1 MGMIILKNSAK
12 SGIFWVRLGIDFKEK
27 ERNLMKK
34 GSLAVVLGSLLV
46 SGAFYTALA
55 EETPGTPMKHQQN
68 NMGESVELHFHYPI
82 KGKQEPKNSHLV
94 VLIEPKIEINKVI
107 PENYQKEFEKSLFL
121 QLSSFLERKGYSVS
135 QFKDVSE
142 IPQDIKEKA
151 LLVLR
156 MDGNVAILEDIV
168 EESDALNEEKVIDM
182 SSGYLNLNFV
192 EPKSEDIIHS
202 FGIDVSRIKAV
213 IERVELRRTNSGGFV
228 PKTFVHR
235 IKETDHDQAIKKI
248 MNQAYHKVMVHITK
262 ELSKKHMEH
271 YEKVSSEMKK
281 RK

>member
-1 MGMIILKNSAK
+1 
-12 SGIFWVRLGIDFKEK
+12 
-27 ERNLMKK
+27 MKK
-34 GSLAVVLGSLLV
+34 GSLAIVLGSLLA

-55 EETPGTPMKHQQN
+55 DGMPAKQQQHN
-68 NMGESVELHFHYPI
+68 NMGESVDLHFHYPI
-82 KGKQEPKNSHLV
+82 KGKQEPKNGHLV
-94 VLIEPKIEINKVI
+94 VLIDPKIEANKVI

-156 MDGNVAILEDIV
+156 MDGNMAILEDIV
-168 EESDALNEEKVIDM
+168 EGNDAANEEKVIDM

-192 EPKSEDIIHS
+192 EPSSEDIVHS
-202 FGIDVSRIKAV
+202 FGVDVSKIEAV

-235 IKETDHDQAIKKI
+235 IKETDHDQAIRKI

-262 ELSKKHMEH
+262 ELSKKHMDH
-271 YEKVSSEMKK
+271 YEKVASEMKK

>member
-1 MGMIILKNSAK
+1 
-12 SGIFWVRLGIDFKEK
+12 
-27 ERNLMKK
+27 MKK

-55 EETPGTPMKHQQN
+55 EETPMKHQQN
-68 NMGESVELHFHYPI
+68 STGESVDLHFHYPI
-82 KGKQEPKNSHLV
+82 KGKQEPKNNHLV
-94 VLIEPKIEINKVI
+94 VLIDPKIEANKVI

-135 QFKDVSE
+135 QFKDASE

-151 LLVLR
+151 LLVLH

-168 EESDALNEEKVIDM
+168 EESNALNEERVIDM

-202 FGIDVSRIKAV
+202 FGIDVSKIKAT

-235 IKETDHDQAIKKI
+235 IKETDHDRAIKKI
-248 MNQAYHKVMVHITK
+248 MNQAYYKVMVHITK

>member
-1 MGMIILKNSAK
+1 
-12 SGIFWVRLGIDFKEK
+12 
-27 ERNLMKK
+27 MKK
-34 GSLAVVLGSLLV
+34 GSLAIVLGSLLA

-55 EETPGTPMKHQQN
+55 DGMPMKQQHN

-82 KGKQEPKNSHLV
+82 KGKQEPKNGHLV
-94 VLIEPKIEINKVI
+94 VLIDPKIEANKVI

-121 QLSSFLERKGYSVS
+121 QLSNFLERKGYSVS

-202 FGIDVSRIKAV
+202 FGIDVSKIKAV

-248 MNQAYHKVMVHITK
+248 MNQAYHKVMVNITK
-262 ELSKKHMEH
+262 ELSKKHMER

>member
-1 MGMIILKNSAK
+1 
-12 SGIFWVRLGIDFKEK
+12 
-27 ERNLMKK
+27 MKK
-34 GSLAVVLGSLLV
+34 GSLAIVLGSLLV

-55 EETPGTPMKHQQN
+55 EESLAKHQHN
-68 NMGESVELHFHYPI
+68 NTGESVELHFHYPI
-82 KGKQEPKNSHLV
+82 KGKQESKNNHLV

-107 PENYQKEFEKSLFL
+107 PESYQKEFEKSLVL
-121 QLSSFLERKGYSVS
+121 QLSNVLERKGYSVS
-135 QFKDVSE
+135 QFKDANE

-151 LLVLR
+151 LFVLR

-168 EESDALNEEKVIDM
+168 EESNALNEEKVIDM

-202 FGIDVSRIKAV
+202 FGIDVSKIEAV

-228 PKTFVHR
+228 PKTFVHK
-235 IKETDHDQAIKKI
+235 IKETDHDRAIKKI
-248 MNQAYHKVMVHITK
+248 MNQAYYKVMAHITK
-262 ELSKKHMEH
+262 ELSKKHMER

>member
-1 MGMIILKNSAK
+1 
-12 SGIFWVRLGIDFKEK
+12 
-27 ERNLMKK
+27 MKK

-55 EETPGTPMKHQQN
+55 DGMLAKQQHN
-68 NMGESVELHFHYPI
+68 NTGESVELHFHYPI
-82 KGKQEPKNSHLV
+82 KGKQEPKNNHLV

-107 PENYQKEFEKSLFL
+107 PESYQKEFEKSLAL
-121 QLSSFLERKGYSVS
+121 QLSNVLERKGYSVS

-156 MDGNVAILEDIV
+156 MDGNMAILEDIV

-182 SSGYLNLNFV
+182 SSGYLSLNFV

-202 FGIDVSRIKAV
+202 FGVDVSKIEAV
-213 IERVELRRTNSGGFV
+213 IERVELSRANSGGFV
-228 PKTFVHR
+228 PKTFVHK
-235 IKETDHDQAIKKI
+235 IKETDHDRAIKKI
-248 MNQAYHKVMVHITK
+248 MNQAYHKVMVQVSR
-262 ELSKKHMEH
+262 ELSKKHMDH
-271 YEKVSSEMKK
+271 YEKVASEMKK

>member
-1 MGMIILKNSAK
+1 
-12 SGIFWVRLGIDFKEK
+12 
-27 ERNLMKK
+27 MKK
-34 GSLAVVLGSLLV
+34 GSLAIVLGSLLA

-55 EETPGTPMKHQQN
+55 DGMPMKQQHN
-68 NMGESVELHFHYPI
+68 NMGESVDLHFHYPI
-82 KGKQEPKNSHLV
+82 KGKQEPKNNHLV
-94 VLIEPKIEINKVI
+94 VLIDPKIEANKVI

-135 QFKDVSE
+135 QFKDASE
-142 IPQDIKEKA
+142 IPQDVKEKA

-202 FGIDVSRIKAV
+202 FGIDVSKIK
-213 IERVELRRTNSGGFV
+213 
-228 PKTFVHR
+228 
-235 IKETDHDQAIKKI
+235 
-248 MNQAYHKVMVHITK
+248 
-262 ELSKKHMEH
+262 
-271 YEKVSSEMKK
+271 
-281 RK
+281 

>member
-1 MGMIILKNSAK
+1 
-12 SGIFWVRLGIDFKEK
+12 
-27 ERNLMKK
+27 MKK
-34 GSLAVVLGSLLV
+34 GSLAIVLGSLLA

-55 EETPGTPMKHQQN
+55 DGMSMKQQHN
-68 NMGESVELHFHYPI
+68 NMGKSVELHFHYPI
-82 KGKQEPKNSHLV
+82 KGKQEPKNGHLV
-94 VLIEPKIEINKVI
+94 VLIDPKIEANKVI

-135 QFKDVSE
+135 QFKDASE

-202 FGIDVSRIKAV
+202 FGIDVSKIKAV
-213 IERVELRRTNSGGFV
+213 IERVELRHTNSGGFV
-228 PKTFVHR
+228 PKTFVYK
-235 IKETDHDQAIKKI
+235 IKETDHDQAIRKI

-262 ELSKKHMEH
+262 ELSKKHMER

>member
-1 MGMIILKNSAK
+1 
-12 SGIFWVRLGIDFKEK
+12 
-27 ERNLMKK
+27 MKK
-34 GSLAVVLGSLLV
+34 GSLAIVLGSLLA

-55 EETPGTPMKHQQN
+55 DGMPMKQQHN
-68 NMGESVELHFHYPI
+68 NMGESVDLHFHYPI
-82 KGKQEPKNSHLV
+82 KGKQEPKNGHLV
-94 VLIEPKIEINKVI
+94 VLIDPKIEANKVI

-168 EESDALNEEKVIDM
+168 EGSDALSEERVIDM

-202 FGIDVSRIKAV
+202 FGIDVSKLKAV

-235 IKETDHDQAIKKI
+235 IKETDHDQAIRKI
-248 MNQAYHKVMVHITK
+248 MNQAYHKVMVNITK

>member
-1 MGMIILKNSAK
+1 
-12 SGIFWVRLGIDFKEK
+12 
-27 ERNLMKK
+27 MKK

-55 EETPGTPMKHQQN
+55 EETPGTPMKHQHN
-68 NMGESVELHFHYPI
+68 NTGESVELHFHYPI

-121 QLSSFLERKGYSVS
+121 QLGSFLERKGYSVS

-168 EESDALNEEKVIDM
+168 VESDALNEEKVIDI
-182 SSGYLNLNFV
+182 SSGYLNLNFI

-248 MNQAYHKVMVHITK
+248 MNQAYHKVMVNITK